1 MRLRAAPLLVATG
14 LWPIRPKSTFAEE
27 RLTEPWLQGTRLPTC
42 AAKSKQ
48 SGGITGKILST
59 RFEGISDIA
68 TKPPKLQ
75 QSSQKIS
82 GDISR
87 TTDRSRHFRDRRSA
101 TARTIISTLHR
112 ANLCNR
118 CGR

>member
-14 LWPIRPKSTFAEE
+14 LWPIKPTSTFAEE

-48 SGGITGKILST
+48 SGGITGKILSM
-59 RFEGISDIA
+59 RFEGISDIT

-75 QSSQKIS
+75 QSSQNVA
-82 GDISR
+82 GDMSR
-87 TTDRSRHFRDRRSA
+87 KTESSRHFRDRRSA
-101 TARTIISTLHR
+101 TARTIISTLHG

-118 CGR
+118 CAR

>member
-1 MRLRAAPLLVATG
+1 MRLRAASFFVVRSKLC
-14 LWPIRPKSTFAEE
+14 IEE
-27 RLTEPWLQGTRLPTC
+27 RLAEPWLQAVHFPTC

-48 SGGITGKILST
+48 SGGIIGKIRST
-59 RFEGISDIA
+59 RFEGMSDIA

-87 TTDRSRHFRDRRSA
+87 TTDRRRHFRDRRSA
-101 TARTIISTLHR
+101 TARTIISTLHG
-112 ANLCNR
+112 AN
-118 CGR
+118 

>member
-27 RLTEPWLQGTRLPTC
+27 RLTEPWLHGTRLPTC

-48 SGGITGKILST
+48 SGGITGKIRST
-59 RFEGISDIA
+59 RLDGISDIT

-75 QSSQKIS
+75 QSSQKVA
-82 GDISR
+82 GDMSR
-87 TTDRSRHFRDRRSA
+87 NA
-101 TARTIISTLHR
+101 APILHR
-112 ANLCNR
+112 RDAR
-118 CGR
+118 